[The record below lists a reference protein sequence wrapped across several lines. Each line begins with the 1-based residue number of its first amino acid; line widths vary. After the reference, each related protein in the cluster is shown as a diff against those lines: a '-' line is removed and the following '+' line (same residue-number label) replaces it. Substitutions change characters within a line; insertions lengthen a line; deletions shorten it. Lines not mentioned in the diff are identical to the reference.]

1 MVRTEVEGQDGRDEI
16 AEYEDLRSVGSSE
29 AVWHL
34 MAYPIARKH
43 PAVQAMRVHLEGEQQ
58 VNFDEGQEEAALET
72 GRKTELTA
80 FFELNATDAMRA
92 TPEKW
97 LQYVEL
103 PKKFRYDAKTK
114 AWVERKN
121 KSDCIGRVHS
131 VNPVAGDVFYLRLL
145 LHNDHCKG
153 KQSFKDLRTVNGEVC
168 DSFMETC
175 TKLGILQDDDE

>member
-1 MVRTEVEGQDGRDEI
+1 
-16 AEYEDLRSVGSSE
+16 
-29 AVWHL
+29 
-34 MAYPIARKH
+34 
-43 PAVQAMRVHLEGEQQ
+43 MRVHLEGEQQ

-80 FFELNATDAMRA
+80 FFELNATEAMRA

-153 KQSFKDLRTVNGEVC
+153 KTSFQDLRTVNGEVC
-168 DSFMETC
+168 ESFKEAC
-175 TKLGILQDDDE
+175 TKLGLLQDDDEWNQALTEADFIQSAPAVRELYITCLLYTSPSPRDQRGSRMPSSA